1 MWPAAAYPISDGQ
14 RNSTAN
20 SLKLW
25 SRRKS
30 VNTCGRSHNLADN
43 AFDVSNNLSIVD
55 NNFKN
60 MLPHTVNS
68 VHFQKGFLLHSRLTW
83 EYRSITEFSLIE
95 KMNES
100 KEIDSM
106 ELNVTSK
113 VFFRLMGELF
123 PFRFQFA
130 SSIIQLY
137 EFLWPFSTIMFV
149 RLIALIEI

>member
-1 MWPAAAYPISDGQ
+1 
-14 RNSTAN
+14 
-20 SLKLW
+20 
-25 SRRKS
+25 
-30 VNTCGRSHNLADN
+30 
-43 AFDVSNNLSIVD
+43 
-55 NNFKN
+55 

-68 VHFQKGFLLHSRLTW
+68 VHFQKGFLLHSGQTW